1 MTTRQIKV
9 CGVSDTLYGE
19 LEKLSL
25 AVFGK
30 KSVSKIIKKIVA
42 DFFLLQT
49 EKNEEKPKLMRYQ
62 PQTDNE
68 NKRVRIEIRLSAAEY
83 AYLQQ
88 MGALHEMSANEI
100 VAQQVRNLIDRHPTH
115 SIAELSTLRLSN
127 VRLLQIG
134 RNINQIAKQMNTSGM
149 AELNTQF
156 LYKILDTINEHT
168 QTVGEVINASRKRYH
183 FKA

>member
-1 MTTRQIKV
+1 MATRQIKV

-42 DFFLLQT
+42 DFFRLQT
-49 EKNEEKPKLMRYQ
+49 KENEEKPKLLCYQ
-62 PQTDNE
+62 PQTADN
-68 NKRVRIEIRLSAAEY
+68 RRLRIEIRLSATEY
-83 AYLQQ
+83 AYLQK
-88 MGALHEMSANEI
+88 MGQLHEMSANEI

-115 SIAELSTLRLSN
+115 SIAELSALRLSN

-134 RNINQIAKQMNTSGM
+134 RNINQIAKQMNASGT
-149 AELNTQF
+149 AGLSTQL
-156 LYKILDTINEHT
+156 LYDIQNTINEHT
-168 QTVGEVINASRKRYH
+168 QSVGEVMNASRKRYH
-183 FKA
+183 FK

>member
-1 MTTRQIKV
+1 MATRQIKV

-42 DFFLLQT
+42 DFFRLQT
-49 EKNEEKPKLMRYQ
+49 EENEEKSRLLYYQ
-62 PQTDNE
+62 PQTADN
-68 NKRVRIEIRLSAAEY
+68 RRLRIEIRLSAAEY
-83 AYLQQ
+83 AYVQQ
-88 MGALHEMSANEI
+88 MGKLHEMSANEI
-100 VAQQVRNLIDRHPTH
+100 VAQQVRNLIDRHPTL

-134 RNINQIAKQMNTSGM
+134 RNINQIAKQMNTNGM
-149 AELNTQF
+149 VGLSTQL
-156 LYKILDTINEHT
+156 LYDIQNTINKHA
-168 QTVGEVINASRKRYH
+168 QSVGEMINASRKRYY
-183 FKA
+183 FK